1 MFGKSLVILLVLVAL
16 LVVALGTL
24 SVLREEKLD
33 TADGHEQSM
42 VHGAASLDLSG
53 KGLTTVPAY
62 VFGRTDLVALDLSKN
77 SLSGAL
83 PAEVRK
89 LSRLKHLDLSDN
101 AFTGVPAE
109 VGQLAALEYLDL
121 SNNALTGLP
130 YELGNLSRLK
140 TLDLRGNAPSA
151 EDLARIRTTLPEA
164 VTILLD

>member
-1 MFGKSLVILLVLVAL
+1 MFGKSFVILLVLVAL
-16 LVVALGTL
+16 LAAALGTV
-24 SVLREEKLD
+24 SVLREEGSD
-33 TADGHEQSM
+33 RTDGHEQGM
-42 VHGAASLDLSG
+42 THGAASLDLSG
-53 KGLTTVPAY
+53 KGLTTVPVY
-62 VFGRTDLVALDLSKN
+62 VFGRSDLVSLDLSHN
-77 SLSGAL
+77 NLTGAL

-89 LSRLKHLDLSDN
+89 LSRLTHLDLSDN

-140 TLDLRGNAPSA
+140 TLDLRGNVPST
-151 EDLARIRTTLPEA
+151 EDLAHIRAALPQG